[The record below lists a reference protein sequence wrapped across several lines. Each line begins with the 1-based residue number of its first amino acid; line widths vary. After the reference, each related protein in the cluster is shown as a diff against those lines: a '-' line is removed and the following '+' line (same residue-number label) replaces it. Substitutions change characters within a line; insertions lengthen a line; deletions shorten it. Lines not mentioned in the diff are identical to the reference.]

1 MNLTY
6 IKAENEILNLILT
19 QTITINTHP
28 FQNNPKSSYSLTPK
42 LFIVLLSI
50 GISLAIIFSIS
61 TQLIRVASN
70 DLI

>member
-28 FQNNPKSSYSLTPK
+28 FQNNPKSSYSFTPK